1 MPNDGP
7 VHNPTAPQDEK
18 KLFIALIVTT
28 FIMVVEVVG
37 GYISGSLALLA
48 DAGHMFTDAA
58 ALALSWL
65 AARYGQRAP
74 DRMRT
79 FGYQRLKI
87 LAAYTNGIL
96 LIFISGTISV
106 EAINR
111 MLNPE
116 PIDSDIMLWIAV
128 IGFAANLFSYII
140 LRKEYDHGDDAH
152 NHGHDHKHEHS
163 HNHDHPHTCDHDHK
177 HDHAPKKKIV
187 DLNVHSATLHVL
199 SDMLGSV
206 GAIGAAIIIMATGWT
221 MADPILSLVLSVLI
235 LFHALRLVRKTTHIL
250 IEGTPDPAL
259 PQKIHDT
266 IKNNIKGVVDVH
278 HIHVWSLTEKQ
289 PIATMDVTVE
299 NEIDSQS
306 ALLSIRAILEEKLG
320 LNHVTI
326 QIEKG
331 PCASPNC

>member
-7 VHNPTAPQDEK
+7 AHNPTAPQDEK
-18 KLFIALIVTT
+18 KLFLALIVTT

-111 MLNPE
+111 MLKPE
-116 PIDSDIMLWIAV
+116 AIDSNIMLWIAV
-128 IGFAANLFSYII
+128 IGFAANLFSYLI
-140 LRKEYDHGDDAH
+140 LRKDHEHEHDH
-152 NHGHDHKHEHS
+152 NHGHDHH
-163 HNHDHPHTCDHDHK
+163 DHDH
-177 HDHAPKKKIV
+177 HHSHAPKKKAV

-221 MADPILSLVLSVLI
+221 IADPILSLVLSVLI

-259 PQKIHDT
+259 PQKIHDA

-299 NEIDSQS
+299 NDIDSQA

-331 PCASPNC
+331 PCSNPNC